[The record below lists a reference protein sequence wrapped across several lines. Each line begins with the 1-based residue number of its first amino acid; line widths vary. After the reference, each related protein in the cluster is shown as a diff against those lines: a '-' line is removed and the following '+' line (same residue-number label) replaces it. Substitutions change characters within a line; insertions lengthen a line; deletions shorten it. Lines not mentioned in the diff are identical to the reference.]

1 MTDTTTAPSGTAL
14 SGTALS
20 GTALSGAVE
29 VQTPGGAGSAI
40 ISGMRSIINPATGDV
55 LGQVRE
61 QTAADV
67 DDAVRV
73 ARLAFESG
81 PWPQLARSERA
92 RLLLRMADAI
102 EASSSALYEL
112 ETMNNGRPI
121 TETRAQLSRVPE
133 WFRYNAALLATQRDA
148 VLPSDGPYLTYQR
161 RAPLGVCGII
171 TPFNHPMLILARSL
185 SAALAT
191 GNTVVVKPSE
201 LTPLTTLALVD
212 ILHAAGLPDGVV
224 TVVTGGREVG
234 ERLTHHPDVAKITLT
249 GGTEAGRSAAVA
261 TATRFAR
268 VTAELGGKT
277 PILVFDD
284 IDPRVAAEGA
294 AFAAFVA
301 AGQSCVAGSRFLVQ
315 RGIYDEFVAALSAK
329 ARAIRIGDPSS
340 PSTQLG
346 PLISA
351 VQREKVRGYID
362 IGLAE
367 GARLTAGGGIP
378 DLPAPLC
385 NGFYLQ
391 PTVLADATNRM
402 RVAQEEIFG
411 PVAVIVPFDAEQ
423 DAVAMANDNRFA
435 LGAGV
440 WTRNLALGH
449 RVADGITAGMVWVN
463 DHHRLEPSLPW
474 GGVKESGT
482 GKDAGAESFDD
493 FTWIKT
499 VVVRT
504 AADDVDWYG
513 QADPGRLN

>member
-1 MTDTTTAPSGTAL
+1 MTDTSIAPAPPAPL
-14 SGTALS
+14 A
-20 GTALSGAVE
+20 E
-29 VQTPGGAGSAI
+29 AGPVPQARP
-40 ISGMRSIINPATGDV
+40 MRSIINPATA
-55 LGQVRE
+55 QVIATVPE
-61 QTAADV
+61 QGAAEVDAAVATAKA
-67 DDAVRV
+67 
-73 ARLAFESG
+73 AFETG
-81 PWPQLARSERA
+81 PWPTMARSRRA
-92 RLLLRMADAI
+92 RLLLRLADAV
-102 EASSSALYEL
+102 EQNSGRLYEL
-112 ETMNNGRPI
+112 ETRNNGRPI

-133 WFRYNAALLATQRDA
+133 WFRYNAGLLAAQRDA
-148 VLPSDGPYLTYQR
+148 VLPSDGDYLTYQR

-201 LTPLTTLALVD
+201 LTPLTTLALVE
-212 ILHAAGLPDGVV
+212 ILHAAGLPAGVV
-224 TVVTGGREVG
+224 NVVTGGREAG
-234 ERLTHHPDVAKITLT
+234 ERLTRHPDIAKITLT
-249 GGTEAGRSAAVA
+249 GGTEAGRAAALA
-261 TATRFAR
+261 TAARFAR

-277 PILVFDD
+277 PIAIFDD
-284 IDPRVAAEGA
+284 IDPMVAAEGA

-315 RGIYDEFVAALSAK
+315 RGIYDAFVDALAARAD
-329 ARAIRIGDPSS
+329 AIRIGDPAL

-351 VQREKVRGYID
+351 AQRDKALSYVR
-362 IGLAE
+362 IGLDE
-367 GARLTAGGGIP
+367 GARLAAGGTVP
-378 DLPAPLC
+378 DLPAPLDR
-385 NGFYLQ
+385 GFYLR
-391 PTVLADATNRM
+391 PTVLAGVTNQM

-411 PVAVIVPFDAEQ
+411 PVAAVVPFDTEA
-423 DAVAMANDNRFA
+423 DAIALANDNRFA

-440 WTRNLALGH
+440 WTRDLARGH
-449 RVADGITAGMVWVN
+449 RVAEKIVAGMVWVN

-474 GGVKESGT
+474 GGIKESGI
-482 GKDAGAESFDD
+482 GKDAGTESFDD

>member
-1 MTDTTTAPSGTAL
+1 MTDTRTAL
-14 SGTALS
+14 SDIADVL
-20 GTALSGAVE
+20 AAPA
-29 VQTPGGAGSAI
+29 QTVPEPVPDR
-40 ISGMRSIINPATGDV
+40 RSIINPATGEV
-55 LGQVRE
+55 IASVPE
-61 QTAADV
+61 QGAADV
-67 DDAVRV
+67 DRAVAI
-73 ARLAFESG
+73 ARAAFESG
-81 PWPQLARSERA
+81 PWPELTRTARA
-92 RLLLRMADAI
+92 RLLLRFADAI
-102 EASSSALYEL
+102 EANSESLFEL
-112 ETMNNGRPI
+112 ETRNNGRPI
-121 TETRAQLSRVPE
+121 TETKAQLSRVPE

-161 RAPLGVCGII
+161 RTPLGVCGII

-212 ILHAAGLPDGVV
+212 ILHAAGLPEAVV
-224 TVVTGGREVG
+224 TVVTGGRVAG
-234 ERLTHHPDVAKITLT
+234 ERLTRHPDVAKITLT
-249 GGTEAGRSAAVA
+249 GGTEAGRAAAVA
-261 TATRFAR
+261 TAARFAR

-277 PILVFDD
+277 PIIVFDD
-284 IDPRVAAEGA
+284 IDPQAAAEGA

-315 RGIYDEFVAALSAK
+315 RGIYEEFVAALSAR
-329 ARAIRIGDPSS
+329 ASAIRIGDPAA
-340 PSTQLG
+340 PGTQLG
-346 PLISA
+346 PLISS
-351 VQREKVRGYID
+351 VQRDKVAHI
-362 IGLAE
+362 IAVGLAE

-378 DLPAPLC
+378 DLRAPLS
-385 NGFYLQ
+385 NGFFLQ

-411 PVAVIVPFDAEQ
+411 PVAVIVPFDTERE
-423 DAVAMANDNRFA
+423 AVAMANDNRFA

-440 WTRNLALGH
+440 WTRDLARGH

-482 GKDAGAESFDD
+482 GKDAGSESFDD

-504 AADDVDWYG
+504 AEDDVDWYG
-513 QADPGRLN
+513 QPDPGRLN

>member
-1 MTDTTTAPSGTAL
+1 
-14 SGTALS
+14 
-20 GTALSGAVE
+20 
-29 VQTPGGAGSAI
+29 
-40 ISGMRSIINPATGDV
+40 MREIMNPATGDL
-55 LGQVRE
+55 LGTVPE

-67 DDAVRV
+67 DAAVQT
-73 ARLAFESG
+73 AKAAFDSG
-81 PWPQLARSERA
+81 PWPKLPRSQRA
-92 RLLLRMADAI
+92 RLLLTFADAI
-102 EASSSALYEL
+102 EAESARLYEL
-112 ETMNNGRPI
+112 ETRNNGRPI

-148 VLPSDGPYLTYQR
+148 VLPSDGDYLTYQR
-161 RAPLGVCGII
+161 RTPLGVCGII

-201 LTPLTTLALVD
+201 LTPLTTIALVE
-212 ILHAAGLPDGVV
+212 ILYAAGLPAGVV
-224 TVVTGGREVG
+224 TVVTGSREAGV
-234 ERLTHHPDVAKITLT
+234 RLTRHPDVAKITLT

-261 TATRFAR
+261 TASRFAR

-277 PILVFDD
+277 PIIVFDD
-284 IDPRVAAEGA
+284 IDPTVAAEGA

-315 RGIYDEFVAALSAK
+315 RGVYDAFVAALSAR
-329 ARAIRIGDPSS
+329 ADAIRIGDPAA
-340 PSTQLG
+340 PGTQLG

-351 VQREKVRGYID
+351 VQRDKVRQYIAV
-362 IGLAE
+362 GVAE
-367 GARLTAGGGIP
+367 GARLAAGGNIP
-378 DLPAPLC
+378 ELSAPLSD
-385 NGFYLQ
+385 GFFLQ
-391 PTVLADATNRM
+391 PTVLADATNSM

-411 PVAVIVPFDAEQ
+411 PVAVVVPFDTEAE
-423 DAVAMANDNRFA
+423 AVAMANDNRFA

-440 WTRNLALGH
+440 WTRDLARGH
-449 RVADGITAGMVWVN
+449 RVADGIVAGMVWVN

-474 GGVKESGT
+474 GGVKESGI
-482 GKDAGAESFDD
+482 GKDAGSESFDD